1 MSSKKTT
8 KTAKPATKA
17 PVAKAVKAEKAAK
30 PEIDVKELAL
40 PNGVEMTAQK
50 TCITFVRG
58 EKKAILKGR
67 ALELTSVLKELGDR
81 VKVFTDAQI
90 EKCHLG
96 SVRGIIAG
104 VEDTVDLNKIL
115 AKYFKQSSKKTTK
128 TAKAPAADT
137 TALATA

>member
-8 KTAKPATKA
+8 KTAKPSTKA
-17 PVAKAVKAEKAAK
+17 LVAPVKAEKAAK
-30 PEIDVKELAL
+30 PEINVKELAL
-40 PNGVEMTAQK
+40 PNGVEMTAKK

-81 VKVFTDAQI
+81 VKAFSEEQI

-104 VEDTVDLNKIL
+104 VEDAVDLNKIL
-115 AKYFKQSSKKTTK
+115 AKYFKQSSKKA
-128 TAKAPAADT
+128 AKAPA
-137 TALATA
+137 TAVPAAA

>member
-1 MSSKKTT
+1 MSKKAA
-8 KTAKPATKA
+8 TANTNAIAVNAVTLPA
-17 PVAKAVKAEKAAK
+17 
-30 PEIDVKELAL
+30 
-40 PNGVEMTAQK
+40 GVEMIAKK

-67 ALELTSVLKELGDR
+67 ALEVTSVLKELGDR
-81 VKVFTDAQI
+81 VKAYTGEQI

-104 VEDTVDLNKIL
+104 VEDTVDLDKIL